1 MQTLSARRGQKQA
14 RHQVNSGY
22 RAPAPA
28 SGPQCC
34 SAAVVQGTDRGV
46 AADLVTADCSTPAA
60 AAAGHMGP
68 LVLGPDAGVS
78 VPSVLGR
85 GLGIGSISVILHNW
99 APAAA
104 GLAGAH
110 KGCNEGLG
118 IVKRHCTSEPHQEAM
133 EG

>member
-1 MQTLSARRGQKQA
+1 M
-14 RHQVNSGY
+14 
-22 RAPAPA
+22 
-28 SGPQCC
+28 
-34 SAAVVQGTDRGV
+34 
-46 AADLVTADCSTPAA
+46 AADLVTADCSTP
-60 AAAGHMGP
+60 AAGHMGP

-110 KGCNEGLG
+110 KGCNEEGWGL
-118 IVKRHCTSEPHQEAM
+118 
-133 EG
+133 

>member
-1 MQTLSARRGQKQA
+1 MQPLSARRGQKQA

-22 RAPAPA
+22 RSPA
-28 SGPQCC
+28 SAPGPQCC

-104 GLAGAH
+104 GLGW
-110 KGCNEGLG
+110 GTQ
-118 IVKRHCTSEPHQEAM
+118 RM
-133 EG
+133 

>member
-1 MQTLSARRGQKQA
+1 MQTLSARRRQKQA

-22 RAPAPA
+22 RSPAPA
-28 SGPQCC
+28 AGPQCC

-78 VPSVLGR
+78 VPLCWGGDLALAAYQSYSTTGPRLLG
-85 GLGIGSISVILHNW
+85 W
-99 APAAA
+99 
-104 GLAGAH
+104 AGAH
-110 KGCNEGLG
+110 KGCNEEGWGL
-118 IVKRHCTSEPHQEAM
+118 
-133 EG
+133 

>member
-22 RAPAPA
+22 RSPA
-28 SGPQCC
+28 SAPGPQCC

-46 AADLVTADCSTPAA
+46 AADLVTADCSKP
-60 AAAGHMGP
+60 AAGHMGP

-99 APAAA
+99 APAA
-104 GLAGAH
+104 
-110 KGCNEGLG
+110 GLG
-118 IVKRHCTSEPHQEAM
+118 HTKDVMRDW
-133 EG
+133 GL